1 MTDLHRSTTT
11 AGSQRVTINDVAR
24 TAGVSVA
31 TVSKVIN
38 GRYGVAVGTSWS
50 GGGDL
55 NSRPPVPQTGA
66 LTELRYAPKPC
77 AGLASIYT
85 LKLLKQA
92 ASGPETY
99 SLAKTRTR

>member
-1 MTDLHRSTTT
+1 MRRGLCL
-11 AGSQRVTINDVAR
+11 RVGAR
-24 TAGVSVA
+24 RPAREPVQTE
-31 TVSKVIN
+31 
-38 GRYGVAVGTSWS
+38 WS
-50 GGGDL
+50 ERGDL

-77 AGLASIYT
+77 ARLASIYT
-85 LKLLKQA
+85 LKPLKQA